1 MVHYAM
7 VFHPD
12 QDSTPES
19 SLMRSR
25 VWTDPGIEPGQTKAK
40 EVKRRS
46 KEKAEEVL
54 DVAKYVEG
62 GDQDEI
68 KDEATGG
75 GQLVGMMA

>member
-1 MVHYAM
+1 
-7 VFHPD
+7 
-12 QDSTPES
+12 
-19 SLMRSR
+19 
-25 VWTDPGIEPGQTKAK
+25 
-40 EVKRRS
+40 VKRRS